1 MTRLIGS
8 TLVVLCVA
16 LVPLA
21 AQNKPVTFPVTLTA
35 EQVAALQAEFGCEAD
50 GKSSRAS
57 TEPCE
62 NFDIPAKTQAWVND
76 WLVQFTRNLDEKE
89 AREIIDSLKTAKP
102 EDAAEVKKRLK
113 LKVKK

>member
-1 MTRLIGS
+1 MKKILLAALFTLTAS
-8 TLVVLCVA
+8 TA
-16 LVPLA
+16 F
-21 AQNKPVTFPVTLTA
+21 AQNKPVTFSVTLTA
-35 EQVAALQAEFGCEAD
+35 EQVEALHAEFGEEVD
-50 GKSSRAS
+50 L
-57 TEPCE
+57 
-62 NFDIPAKTQAWVND
+62 PAKTRAWVND